1 MEKNKR
7 LFYLAF
13 DISTTNV
20 GMSIFSDNGKLMAL
34 RHLKLKADKKIPDYQ
49 RYIVKSLLFKEFIE
63 QYKIYIENDLNGVID
78 GIFVEEPLIMSNNS
92 FTSALLQKFN
102 GISCY
107 ILYDTFKIAPELITV
122 HDSRK
127 IFCPEFVN
135 VKYKKGQKIET
146 LTFPKDIDKKVY
158 IWEKVNKIEKNIEWL
173 YDKKGQLSNESYD
186 LSDSYCVG
194 YSMLKRK
201 NIIK

>member
-1 MEKNKR
+1 MNKKY
-7 LFYLAF
+7 YLSL

-20 GMSIFSDNGKLMAL
+20 GMSIFDDKGKLIGL
-34 RHLKLKADKKIPDYQ
+34 KHLKLTTDKKVPEYQ
-49 RYIVKSLLFKEFIE
+49 RYIAKSILFKEYITNV
-63 QYKIYIENDLNGVID
+63 KDYIEKDFNGDIS

-102 GISCY
+102 GICCY
-107 ILYDTFKIAPELITV
+107 IIYDIFDIIPELITV

-127 IFCPEFVN
+127 VFCPEFVTT
-135 VKYKKGQKIET
+135 KYRKGERVDV
-146 LTFPKDIDKKVY
+146 LSFPKGIDKKVY

-173 YDKKGQLSNESYD
+173 YNKKGDLAKESYD

-194 YSMLKRK
+194 YSMLKIK
-201 NIIK
+201 GII

>member
-1 MEKNKR
+1 MSKNY
-7 LFYLAF
+7 YLSL

-20 GMSIFSDNGKLMAL
+20 GMSIFDEDGKLIGL
-34 RHLKLKADKKIPDYQ
+34 KHLKLTTDKKIPNYQ
-49 RYIVKSLLFKEFIE
+49 RYIVKSVLFKDYVTNI
-63 QYKIYIENDLNGVID
+63 KNYIEEEFKGEIG

-102 GISCY
+102 GICCY
-107 ILYDTFKIAPELITV
+107 IIYDVFDIIPELITV

-135 VKYKKGQKIET
+135 VKYKKGEKIET
-146 LTFPKDIDKKVY
+146 LSFPKNIDKKVY

-173 YDKKGQLSNESYD
+173 YNKKGDLAKESYD

-194 YSMLKRK
+194 YSMLKIK
-201 NIIK
+201 GIIK

>member
-1 MEKNKR
+1 MIETKR
-7 LFYLAF
+7 NFYLAF

-20 GMSIFSDNGKLMAL
+20 GMSIFSDVGKLMTL
-34 RHLKLKADKKIPDYQ
+34 RHLKLKTDKKIPEDQ
-49 RYIVKSLLFKEFIE
+49 RYIVKSLLFKE
-63 QYKIYIENDLNGVID
+63 YIEKHKKYIEDDLNGEVI

-107 ILYDTFKIAPELITV
+107 LLYDVFKIAPELITV

-127 IFCPEFVN
+127 LFCPEFVN
-135 VKYKKGQKIET
+135 IKYKSGKKIET
-146 LTFPKDIDKKVY
+146 LSFPKNIDKKVY

-173 YDKKGQLSNESYD
+173 YNKKGVLGNESYD

-194 YSMLKRK
+194 YSMLKK
-201 NIIK
+201 KGIIK

>member
-1 MEKNKR
+1 MEGNKR

-20 GMSIFSDNGKLMAL
+20 GMSIFSDKGKLMAL
-34 RHLKLKADKKIPDYQ
+34 RHLKLKTDKKIPEYQ

-63 QYKIYIENDLNGVID
+63 EYKQYIEKDLNGYID

-107 ILYDTFKIAPELITV
+107 ILYDIFKIAPELITV

-127 IFCPEFVN
+127 EFCPEFVST
-135 VKYKKGQKIET
+135 KYKTGQKIET
-146 LTFPKDIDKKVY
+146 LSFPKDIDKKVY
-158 IWEKVNKIEKNIEWL
+158 IWEKVNRIENNIEWL
-173 YDKKGQLSNESYD
+173 YDKKGNLAKESYD

-194 YSMLKRK
+194 YSMLKKK